1 MAISIGIYLLGEWS
15 LIQMLAF
22 TAVMFAFTVVPNW
35 FSAKRYI
42 EEAKN
47 HYIEVQE
54 SSILSFGEGYKS
66 ETDLSSVN
74 SIVINKNRSG
84 IKSIILKSKKGVLA
98 RLENYEDIDKLAE
111 YIKGA
116 APNANVTERRWIHS

>member
-47 HYIEVQE
+47 
-54 SSILSFGEGYKS
+54 G
-66 ETDLSSVN
+66 
-74 SIVINKNRSG
+74 
-84 IKSIILKSKKGVLA
+84 KSKK
-98 RLENYEDIDKLAE
+98 
-111 YIKGA
+111 
-116 APNANVTERRWIHS
+116 